1 MKRSIRILAL
11 LLALISV
18 FSLLVACGGDGEK
31 GSTNKELESIIPD
44 GTEFDPELPKKDF
57 QGHEFTFITQQ
68 SNDYGYHV
76 KYLVY
81 NEAEEGN
88 LLNDAI
94 KKRNDIIE
102 EKYNVTIKH
111 YDAVNLLN
119 EVRTQVMGGVVEF
132 DAILAN
138 ARTMSTLA
146 REGLLYDL
154 KEIDTFNL
162 DKPYWDQRANS
173 DLEMGGKLY
182 YTNCDLNVHTIGSAI
197 FFNKKMIQDFELT
210 SPYVYME
217 NNQWTIDNW
226 AILAKSISVD
236 VDNDGNMTEMDKY
249 SQLCGH
255 GNDNYFITGAGI
267 RFTEMDNTTNT
278 LRVALMDNPDKLVSV
293 YEKTKSVFSDSSVAY
308 CISCSSVDAHGTS
321 SKWEYLR
328 TLFKQDLYLFDY
340 SSDDCLVLYKDM
352 ESEFGIVPFPKYD
365 SNQQT
370 YNTIYP
376 DDFNL
381 FGIPNIVENEERT
394 GAIIEDMNYYSSFIL
409 IPVWYDTI
417 LTRRYTRDYESE
429 ATLRY
434 IKENRVYDIG
444 LYYNLGQFK
453 TDVLWADSRT
463 INISREYDRRKN
475 AIEADIKLI
484 FRDFTSK

>member
-1 MKRSIRILAL
+1 MKKSIRLLAL
-11 LLALISV
+11 LLALITV
-18 FSLLVACGGDGEK
+18 FSMLVACGDK
-31 GSTNKELESIIPD
+31 DNKDPTNPELDDIIKD
-44 GTEFDPELPKKDF
+44 GTDHDPKLPKKDF
-57 QGHEFTFITQQ
+57 DGHEFTFITQQ

-81 NEAEEGN
+81 NESEEGN

-154 KEIDTFNL
+154 KEIETFNL
-162 DKPYWDQRANS
+162 DQPYWDQRANA

-210 SPYVYME
+210 SPYTYME

-226 AILAKSISVD
+226 AVLAKAISVD
-236 VDNDGNMTEMDKY
+236 VDNDGNMTETDKY
-249 SQLCGH
+249 SQLSSH
-255 GNDNYFITGAGI
+255 GADSYFITSAGI
-267 RFTEMDNTTNT
+267 RFTEMDNATNM
-278 LRVALMDNPDKLVSV
+278 LRVALMDNADKLVSV
-293 YEKTKSVFSDSSVAY
+293 HEKTTAIFGDASVNY
-308 CISCSSVDAHGTS
+308 CISCSNVDAHGTS

-340 SSDDCLVLYKDM
+340 TSDDALVIYKDM

-365 SNQQT
+365 SNQDM
-370 YNTIYP
+370 YYSNYP
-376 DDFNL
+376 GDFNL

-409 IPVWYDTI
+409 IPVWYDTL
-417 LTRRYTRDYESE
+417 LTRRYTRDDESE

-444 LYYNLGQFK
+444 LYYDLGHFK
-453 TDVLWADSRT
+453 SEVLWAKSKT
-463 INISREYDRRKN
+463 INISREFARRQN
-475 AIEADIKLI
+475 AIEADIKII
-484 FRDFTSK
+484 FKDFAKK